1 MFGIPNWLQKTKTA
15 YLTEDIMHLLLGDG
29 LGVLVDGITKIRC
42 VHDRKKNGR
51 EEGKNHQG
59 DEKAQGTKRYAF
71 LQHKSV

>member
-1 MFGIPNWLQKTKTA
+1 
-15 YLTEDIMHLLLGDG
+15 MHLLLGDG
-29 LGVLVDGITKIRC
+29 LGVLVDGITEIRC